1 MILGLGTD
9 IAYIP
14 RFASILVTKHPKY
27 VARLAQRVLHP
38 KYELPAFQ
46 ELYDSTHFQKPLPE
60 AESVNLKGKAGG
72 NCNVQAGQESVQ
84 KAAQYLAARWAVKEA
99 LYKSLDP
106 IDQLHCRFNH
116 WYKTNMLDPALKQ
129 RLEKME
135 PASELEQKPSLIGG
149 TENFKSRRRD
159 VTGKGNESETD
170 PEHGVDESLLIPSRK
185 NLLVNIDRFR
195 KPCIVNE
202 KYSRNHPTEKFHLSL
217 SHDHDYVYATVIREC
232 IHR

>member
-46 ELYDSTHFQKPLPE
+46 ELYNPTHFQKPLSE
-60 AESVNLKGKAGG
+60 TESVNLKGEADGDS
-72 NCNVQAGQESVQ
+72 NEQVGQESVQ

-129 RLEKME
+129 RLEKMGMT
-135 PASELEQKPSLIGG
+135 SKLEQKPSLSGG
-149 TENFKSRRRD
+149 TENFKSQKRD
-159 VTGKGNESETD
+159 VTGNGNEAETD
-170 PEHGVDESLLIPSRK
+170 PEQGGDDSALIPSRK
-185 NLLVNIDRFR
+185 NLLANIDRFR
-195 KPCIVNE
+195 KPCIVND

-217 SHDHDYVYATVIREC
+217 SHDHDYVYATIIREC
-232 IHR
+232 IHG